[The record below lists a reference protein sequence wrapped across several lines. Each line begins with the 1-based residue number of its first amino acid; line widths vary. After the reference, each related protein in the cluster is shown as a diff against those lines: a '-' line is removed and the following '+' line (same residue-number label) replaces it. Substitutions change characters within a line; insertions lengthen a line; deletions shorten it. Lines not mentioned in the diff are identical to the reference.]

1 MEKNVRDVGKFWKT
15 NVIDAPIYYKMNF
28 LINFK
33 EIKNYFLKKENIY
46 YSVLI
51 IIIFFLDR
59 CSKFIVIN
67 NFSERTHY
75 INKYT
80 NLDLIWN
87 VGIGFGLLSTDSS
100 LFYNLV
106 TIFIGI
112 VILFLAYIFFV
123 SKNIDKFIYSIIIGG
138 ALGNFYDRLFY
149 KAVPDFLDL
158 HYNNFHWFTFN
169 VADIF
174 ITVGIMVFIVR
185 SFFIKN

>member
-1 MEKNVRDVGKFWKT
+1 
-15 NVIDAPIYYKMNF
+15 MNF
-28 LINFK
+28 FINLK

-51 IIIFFLDR
+51 IIIFFIDR
-59 CSKFIVIN
+59 YSKFIVIN

-87 VGIGFGLLSTDSS
+87 IGIGFGFLSTDSS
-100 LFYNLV
+100 IFYNLITV
-106 TIFIGI
+106 TIGT
-112 VILFLAYIFFV
+112 VIIFLLYVFAQ
-123 SKNIDKFIYSIIIGG
+123 SNKIDKFVYIIIIGG
-138 ALGNFYDRLFY
+138 ALGNFFDRLAY
-149 KAVPDFLDL
+149 KAVPDFIDL

-174 ITVGIMVFIVR
+174 ITIGILIFIIR
-185 SFFIKN
+185 SFFENN